1 MVEIR
6 SFVVEIYNFLDIGES
21 CTRIKI
27 VNTSMVEGIYGN
39 VVNVFEMVT
48 LGRSHI
54 KFQIVCRFTF
64 NPIILT
70 HNTNVLVRAM
80 PYHYYRSNLLLWSE
94 QLSCFQFREYA
105 SNFLVTGIVERV
117 FLSTERRT
125 KNK

>member
-1 MVEIR
+1 MVEIC
-6 SFVVEIYNFLDIGES
+6 SFVLEIYNFVDIGES

-39 VVNVFEMVT
+39 VVKVFEMVT
-48 LGRSHI
+48 LGSLRSHI

-70 HNTNVLVRAM
+70 CNRDVFVRAM

-94 QLSCFQFREYA
+94 QLSCFQFREYV
-105 SNFLVTGIVERV
+105 SLIFCHWY
-117 FLSTERRT
+117 S
-125 KNK
+125 